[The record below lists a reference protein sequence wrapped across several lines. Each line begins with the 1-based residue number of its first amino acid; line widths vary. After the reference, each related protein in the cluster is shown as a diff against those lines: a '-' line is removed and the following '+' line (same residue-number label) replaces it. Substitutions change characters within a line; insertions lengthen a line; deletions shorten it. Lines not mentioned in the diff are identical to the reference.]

1 VVASDQ
7 PAQQAAAV
15 LAGPLALLVGNDF
28 EAVALEKL
36 DVVVDAV
43 ETRETATL
51 VRAWVDGPLPLRPGT
66 VAEVKLQL
74 RTRRGEVVTETL
86 AVPVPAS
93 APAGAYSL
101 LLADAATMDA
111 VELREMRQP
120 FVARDMAQL
129 VRSLN
134 TLRSG
139 NRVYAR
145 LTRPAGGAI
154 VGGEYL
160 PALPGSVLSV
170 LSASDQ
176 GTSVVPLPASTVWS
190 GELATERAVSGWRQV
205 AVPVER

>member
-1 VVASDQ
+1 
-7 PAQQAAAV
+7 
-15 LAGPLALLVGNDF
+15 
-28 EAVALEKL
+28 
-36 DVVVDAV
+36 
-43 ETRETATL
+43 
-51 VRAWVDGPLPLRPGT
+51 

-111 VELREMRQP
+111 VEQREMRQP